1 MYDTRNDR
9 MLTVEDMA
17 EFLSMPISVVREKCR
32 KRSLPAVRMG
42 KAYRCAESDLSNYIE
57 SLKAQ
62 QRAA

>member
-17 EFLSMPISVVREKCR
+17 RFLSMPISVVQAKCR
-32 KRSLPAVRMG
+32 DRSLPAVKVG

-57 SLKAQ
+57 SLKVQ